1 MGAKEM
7 INVAPFEHCL
17 CQKMGNTL
25 DLCDA
30 VLTFCEKGKKVKLEI
45 RQNEE
50 AKALVLDGCVFQDN
64 ELKCDGLFLFRSG
77 NKKFAVLVELKGAHD
92 IPHAFEQIAHVKR
105 CRTEYREMVE
115 RFQSD
120 GVGQLVEKAFI
131 VSNGML
137 SKPERESLENQHGI
151 RVREVL
157 HCEATTPVPDLRQ
170 YLF

>member
-1 MGAKEM
+1 M

-77 NKKFAVLVELKGAHD
+77 NKKFA
-92 IPHAFEQIAHVKR
+92 
-105 CRTEYREMVE
+105 
-115 RFQSD
+115 
-120 GVGQLVEKAFI
+120 EKAFI

-170 YLF
+170 YLL